1 MLNDG
6 FQYLEQRDANDN
18 ITKSGVVGKKSAFAT
33 SDNKGI
39 YDVIAE
45 DLRYL
50 YDNYSASNVQSVLA
64 NIQSI
69 YNEMKTD
76 PSWGASAAA
85 LSAKDAIAA
94 ADKAAKAQ
102 AQADTDAT
110 SAATARTAA
119 ETANAAVQKALTAV
133 TDYATKAQASAGAA
147 LLSEKNAKSSEAAAS
162 SSAANSKSSADLSKE
177 WAVSTGSPDG
187 AADTDSTT
195 GKTQSSR
202 TWALYSESEA
212 KAAANTAKN
221 VQTVMSDAVAQLKE
235 AFTGASK
242 LIMYVDGADEAS
254 PIISRMKC
262 DDGTTYDIS
271 IVRAGTSEPVTG
283 IDTYLKED

>member
-6 FQYLEQRDANDN
+6 FQFLEQRDANDN
-18 ITKSGVVGKKSAFAT
+18 ITKSGTVSKKSAFAT

-45 DLRYL
+45 DLRVL
-50 YDNYSASNVQSVLA
+50 YEDYGAEAMEQLKKDVSAMYEDMKTNPSFGSTAAAASAKEALAAAKQARDALTTITADMTELSDIEPQLDTVADSLATIKTLAASASTS
-64 NIQSI
+64 
-69 YNEMKTD
+69 
-76 PSWGASAAA
+76 
-85 LSAKDAIAA
+85 
-94 ADKAAKAQ
+94 
-102 AQADTDAT
+102 AT
-110 SAATARTAA
+110 S
-119 ETANAAVQKALTAV
+119 
-133 TDYATKAQASAGAA
+133 
-147 LLSEKNAKSSEAAAS
+147 AS
-162 SSAANSKSSADLSKE
+162 SSATIAKNAATAAAASNTSAKA

-187 AADTDSTT
+187 AADTSSST

-221 VQTVMSDAVAQLKE
+221 VQTVMSNAVAQLKS
-235 AFTGASK
+235 AFAGASK
-242 LIMYVDGADEAS
+242 LIMYVDGAGETS

>member
-6 FQYLEQRDANDN
+6 FQYLEQRDANDS

-45 DLRYL
+45 DLRVL
-50 YDNYSASNVQSVLA
+50 YEDYGTEAMEQLKKDVSNM
-64 NIQSI
+64 
-69 YNEMKTD
+69 YEDMKSNPNFGSTAAA
-76 PSWGASAAA
+76 ASA
-85 LSAKDAIAA
+85 KEAIAA
-94 ADKAAKAQ
+94 AKEAKNALTTIT
-102 AQADTDAT
+102 ADMTKLTDIEPQLDTVADSLAKIKELAT
-110 SAATARTAA
+110 S
-119 ETANAAVQKALTAV
+119 
-133 TDYATKAQASAGAA
+133 
-147 LLSEKNAKSSEAAAS
+147 AS
-162 SSAANSKSSADLSKE
+162 SSATSATSSATIAKNAATAASTSETNAKA
-177 WAVSTGSPDG
+177 WAVSTSSPDG
-187 AADTDSTT
+187 AADTSSTT

-212 KAAANTAKN
+212 KAAANIAKN
-221 VQTVMSDAVAQLKE
+221 VQTVMSNAVAQLKE

-242 LIMYVDGADEAS
+242 LIMYVDGANETS

-262 DDGTTYDIS
+262 DDGTAYDIS
-271 IVRAGTSEPVTG
+271 IVRAGASEPVTG